1 MDRVKF
7 YSTTDLGSGY
17 QLQKAENILES
28 YNDTKEYNI
37 TKLIEFYNITKYIDN
52 KIFLK
57 KWDDTYIDNVKKSV
71 SK

>member
-7 YSTTDLGSGY
+7 YSTTDLGNGY

-37 TKLIEFYNITKYIDN
+37 TELIEFYNITKYIDN

>member
-7 YSTTDLGSGY
+7 YSTTDLGNVY

-37 TKLIEFYNITKYIDN
+37 TELIEFYNITKYIDN